1 VPVKL
6 GTEKSITARPAQ
18 ELKLLLEK
26 SQKDQVRVETVLEES
41 LTAPVSKGQKVGTL
55 TVYVGEQVLAQVPMV
70 AGETVPR
77 LTWWELFLQT
87 LRCFAMA
94 KTDG

>member
-1 VPVKL
+1 MPVKL

-55 TVYVGEQVLAQVPMV
+55 TVYVGEQVLAQVSMV
-70 AGETVPR
+70 AREAVTR
-77 LTWWELFLQT
+77 LSFGDLFLRV
-87 LRCFAMA
+87 LRRIAMA
-94 KTDG
+94 AQP